1 MLEKSLLERV
11 RKVNQII
18 LHSTDQS
25 PDINFATDALA
36 GIISGNVFL
45 IDEDGKLLSDIAKQQ
60 PGCRRLRDYLVTEA
74 ALPDYY
80 KIKSLLKS
88 GKPRVNETYRLSECP
103 LSGKEKAACIH
114 GDIYLIS
121 VPVFSG
127 TKKLGTI
134 LVHRYQNPFEL
145 DDLILTEIGA
155 AITGMIMMHLESVQ
169 LEEDKWYRN
178 MAGVAFESL
187 SYSEVEAIEE
197 IFKKLTENENIVV
210 ASKIADNLGITRSV
224 IVNALRK
231 FESAGIIESRSL
243 GMKGTYIRLKNP
255 CALEEIAGRSA
266 RLKAAF
272 DEKE

>member
-18 LHSTDQS
+18 LYSTDQD
-25 PDINFATDALA
+25 PNINFTTAALA
-36 GIISGNVFL
+36 GIIGANVFL
-45 IDEDGKLLSDIAKQQ
+45 VDSGGKLLNDISNQQ
-60 PGCRRLRDYLVTEA
+60 PGCERLRDYLLAEA

-80 KIKSLLKS
+80 KIKLLLQN
-88 GKPRVNETYRLSECP
+88 GEPQINETYRLSACP
-103 LSGKEKAACIH
+103 LSDQEKSACTH

-121 VPVFSG
+121 VPIISG
-127 TKKLGTI
+127 TEQLGTV
-134 LVHRYQNPFEL
+134 LAHRHRKPFEH

-155 AITGMIMMHLESVQ
+155 AITGMILMRLRAVQ
-169 LEEDKWYRN
+169 LEEEEWYRN

-197 IFKKLTENENIVV
+197 IFKKLTDNENIIV
-210 ASKIADNLGITRSV
+210 ASRIADSLGITRSV

-255 CALEEIAGRSA
+255 LAMEEITGRSA

-272 DEKE
+272 EETE

>member
-18 LHSTDQS
+18 LHSIDED
-25 PDINFATDALA
+25 PNINFVTAALA
-36 GIISGNVFL
+36 GIIGANVFL
-45 IDEDGKLLSDIAKQQ
+45 VDGDGRLLNDISNQQ
-60 PGCRRLRDYLVTEA
+60 PGCERLRAYLMKES

-80 KIKSLLKS
+80 KIKLLLQNGAPQINK
-88 GKPRVNETYRLSECP
+88 VYRLSACP
-103 LSGKEKAACIH
+103 LSGKEKAACTP

-121 VPVFSG
+121 VPIFSG
-127 TKKLGTI
+127 AEQLGTI
-134 LVHRYQNPFEL
+134 LAHRHQKPFEH
-145 DDLILTEIGA
+145 DDLILAEIGA
-155 AITGMIMMHLESVQ
+155 AIIGMILMRLRAVQ
-169 LEEDKWYRN
+169 LEEEEWFRN

-197 IFKKLTENENIVV
+197 IFKKLTENESIIV
-210 ASKIADNLGITRSV
+210 ASKIADSLGITRSV

-255 CALEEIAGRSA
+255 LAMEEIAGRSA
-266 RLKAAF
+266 KLKAAF
-272 DEKE
+272 GETE

>member
-18 LHSTDQS
+18 LHSTDQG
-25 PDINFATDALA
+25 PDINFATGALA
-36 GIISGNVFL
+36 GIINGNVFL
-45 IDEDGKLLSDIAKQQ
+45 IDENGKLISDISNQQ
-60 PGCRRLRDYLVTEA
+60 LGCRVLRDHLVAEA

-80 KIKSLLKS
+80 RIKSLLKS
-88 GKPRVNETYRLSECP
+88 GKSRVNETYRISVCP
-103 LSGKEKAACIH
+103 LSGKKKAACTH
-114 GDIYLIS
+114 GDIYIIMI
-121 VPVFSG
+121 PIFSG
-127 TKKLGTI
+127 TERVGTLLAHRHKKSYE
-134 LVHRYQNPFEL
+134 H
-145 DDLILTEIGA
+145 DDLILAEIGA
-155 AITGMIMMHLESVQ
+155 AITGMILMRLEAVQ

-266 RLKAAF
+266 RLKAGF
-272 DEKE
+272 DENQ